1 MKRELIKGERCS
13 HEILVKEE
21 DTAIF
26 YGKAVHPIYSTFALA
41 RDAEFSTRQFILS
54 IADDDEEG
62 IGISLKIEHSNSAFV
77 GDRVTFEAE
86 VVKFEKKKLIC
97 KWVALVKDELIA
109 SGTTGQK
116 LLKKTAIQRLLKI
129 KQNER

>member
-1 MKRELIKGERCS
+1 MKRELNKGEKCS
-13 HEILVKEE
+13 HEITVVVE

-26 YGKAVHPIYSTFALA
+26 YGEAVHPIYSTFALA
-41 RDAEFSTRQFILS
+41 RDAEYTTRQFILI

-62 IGISLKIEHSNSAFV
+62 IGTSLEIEHSNSAFV

-97 KWVALVKDELIA
+97 TWVARVNEEMIA

-116 LLKKTAIQRLLKI
+116 LLKKAAIKRLLTK